1 MLHSNHLF
9 QRTSVFHVRQCFI
22 YLPTSKG
29 LFLRNVVQLK
39 LVIMAVPVTVA
50 MPVTMFFTMS
60 VFISVAMGMGM
71 TMTVFWGMII
81 ILLLLKPMEMLI
93 SQSIQPIFKHLYLK
107 FIIKFVTYSSS
118 IIINTIFKITI

>member
-1 MLHSNHLF
+1 
-9 QRTSVFHVRQCFI
+9 
-22 YLPTSKG
+22 
-29 LFLRNVVQLK
+29 
-39 LVIMAVPVTVA
+39 MAVHVTVA

-81 ILLLLKPMEMLI
+81 ILLFLKPMEMLI